1 MKVGD
6 ILIAIDECKTG
17 GFLGNALIIGKHY
30 PIVEIDAKNVYI
42 ESEIANLHSFKIK
55 TLSEFFKQGKPENQ
69 PKGEMSKLI
78 EWIEQEY
85 MTIPESDGNLVVIK
99 TAKRILE
106 IAIAIQNGKK
116 QNNAK

>member
-1 MKVGD
+1 MKIGD

-55 TLSEFFKQGKPENQ
+55 TLSEFFKQGEPEKQ
-69 PKGEMSKLI
+69 PKDDISKLI

-85 MTIPESDGNLVVIK
+85 MTVPESDGNLVVIK

-106 IAIAIQNGKK
+106 KAKAIQNDK
-116 QNNAK
+116 